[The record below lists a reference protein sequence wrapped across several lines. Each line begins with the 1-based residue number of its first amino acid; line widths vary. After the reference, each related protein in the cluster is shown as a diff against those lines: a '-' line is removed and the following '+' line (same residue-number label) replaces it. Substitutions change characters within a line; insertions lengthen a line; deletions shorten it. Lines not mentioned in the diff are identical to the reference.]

1 MRVVSSQLTV
11 WLVPASLWLIAS
23 LPGCSRQREL
33 QACRIAERSCQED
46 VYYAVVRLRGDGW
59 DPFEGVPPIRTITA
73 DAYRDELTPD
83 EVPEPSEPGAE
94 PEPPAVE
101 PWDVALRWLGLVK
114 PTTTVPDAA
123 IDNSVNNVAAY
134 YAPDEQSVTVI
145 AHDGDDL
152 VDNRWDTVL
161 LVHELVHAFQDNEVS
176 AAPAGLTTD
185 GGFAGT
191 ALIEGEARLYQD
203 LARAEIDGVAALN
216 WDWHAEV
223 TGSVEWRRAQLP
235 GSGATFYDVKWHAYD
250 LGTDVLMD
258 GWLRGGNAAV
268 RALADTFPQ
277 SAVELMAR
285 YERVELDRAARLD
298 CRVEPPEQSFELAG
312 HDRFGAM
319 QLYGFLTAAGGH
331 EPDAWRTA
339 LDWRDDLLWL
349 YFDEQSEQV
358 ALSWRIRL
366 ASVAAADAVVA
377 LAGQVPML
385 RAERTGNDALIVGSE
400 AALADW
406 PGAVDCER

>member
-83 EVPEPSEPGAE
+83 EVPEPPEPGAE
-94 PEPPAVE
+94 PEPPPVE

-114 PTTTVPDAA
+114 PTSTAPEAA